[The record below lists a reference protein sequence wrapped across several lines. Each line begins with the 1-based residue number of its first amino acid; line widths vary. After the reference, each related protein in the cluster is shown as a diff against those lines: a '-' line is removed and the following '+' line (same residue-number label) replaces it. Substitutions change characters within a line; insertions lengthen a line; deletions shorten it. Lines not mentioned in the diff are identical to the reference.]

1 MSSEISSNA
10 SGGDSAPQSKP
21 ERLYKVAFGLPDET
35 ADWARASAERLWT
48 GKTSVQMEVQVRNTP
63 FYVKGI
69 AFGDIVRVRADHER
83 REFVFEEFVKES
95 GHSTVR
101 ILIKGDDAG
110 GVLDAM
116 FRSFEC
122 SWEIDATECL
132 WAIDV
137 PPHIDQTLS
146 TPQTLSTMPALPS
159 ARAQWA
165 PQNQCPS
172 ASTPWPMIWTR
183 QCSQMGAMRWM
194 AQEKQS
200 KTCTTPCAC
209 TSKDIP

>member
-137 PPHIDQTLS
+137 PPHIDYGSMRMALLS
-146 TPQTLSTMPALPS
+146 VVDEGKIGIEEGVLSGPHRDGLGLS
-159 ARAQWA
+159 ESDR
-165 PQNQCPS
+165 
-172 ASTPWPMIWTR
+172 
-183 QCSQMGAMRWM
+183 
-194 AQEKQS
+194 
-200 KTCTTPCAC
+200 
-209 TSKDIP
+209 